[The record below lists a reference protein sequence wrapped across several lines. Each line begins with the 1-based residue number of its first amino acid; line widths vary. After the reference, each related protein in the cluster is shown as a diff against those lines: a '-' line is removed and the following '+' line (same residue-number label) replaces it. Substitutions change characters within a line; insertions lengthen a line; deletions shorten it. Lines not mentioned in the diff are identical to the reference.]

1 MGKDLILARTPD
13 RTGSTHRQ
21 SAGAAQTPGEDIRLT
36 DPVHISAKADYAVRA
51 AIQLAS
57 SSEFPVT
64 SESIATAQDIPAKF
78 LEAILSQLRQS
89 GLVKSRRG
97 AHGGYWLS
105 RPADE
110 ISVADV
116 IRAVEGPMALV
127 RGERPEHVAYHGSA
141 EPLMQVWVAVRAAL
155 RGVLGN
161 VTLADIAT
169 GKVPEHITKLTSD
182 PQAWVAPWFD

>member
-1 MGKDLILARTPD
+1 LDEG
-13 RTGSTHRQ
+13 
-21 SAGAAQTPGEDIRLT
+21 
-36 DPVHISAKADYAVRA
+36 VHISAKADYAVRA
-51 AIQLAS
+51 AIHLAS

-64 SESIATAQDIPAKF
+64 SESIAAAQQIPAKF
-78 LEAILSQLRQS
+78 LEAILSQLRQA

-127 RGERPEHVAYHGSA
+127 RGERPEQVEYHGSA
-141 EPLMQVWVAVRAAL
+141 EPLMEVWVAVRAAL
-155 RGVLGN
+155 RGVLSN

-169 GKVPEHITKLTSD
+169 GKLPKHISKLTTD
-182 PQAWVAPWFD
+182 PEAWTAPWFD

>member
-1 MGKDLILARTPD
+1 
-13 RTGSTHRQ
+13 
-21 SAGAAQTPGEDIRLT
+21 
-36 DPVHISAKADYAVRA
+36 VHITAKTDYAVRA

-64 SESIATAQDIPAKF
+64 SDSIAKAQQIPAKF
-78 LEAILSQLRQS
+78 LESILSELRQA

-105 RPADE
+105 RPAAE

-127 RGERPEHVAYHGSA
+127 RGERPEQVEYHGSA
-141 EPLMQVWVAVRAAL
+141 EPLREVWIAVRSAL
-155 RGVLGN
+155 RGVLSN
-161 VTLADIAT
+161 VSLADLAT
-169 GKVPEHITKLTSD
+169 GKVPRHIKKLTQD
-182 PQAWVAPWFD
+182 PEAWVAPWFD

>member
-1 MGKDLILARTPD
+1 M
-13 RTGSTHRQ
+13 
-21 SAGAAQTPGEDIRLT
+21 
-36 DPVHISAKADYAVRA
+36 HITAKTDYAVRA

-64 SESIATAQDIPAKF
+64 SDSIAKAQQIPAKF
-78 LEAILSQLRQS
+78 LESILSELRQA

-105 RPADE
+105 RPASE

-127 RGERPEHVAYHGSA
+127 RGERPEQVEYHGSA
-141 EPLMQVWVAVRAAL
+141 EPLRDVWIAVRSAL
-155 RGVLGN
+155 RGVLSN
-161 VTLADIAT
+161 VSLADLAT
-169 GKVPEHITKLTSD
+169 GKVPRHIKKLTQD
-182 PQAWVAPWFD
+182 PEAWVAPWFD

>member
-1 MGKDLILARTPD
+1 LDGR
-13 RTGSTHRQ
+13 
-21 SAGAAQTPGEDIRLT
+21 
-36 DPVHISAKADYAVRA
+36 VHISAKADYAVRA

-64 SESIATAQDIPAKF
+64 SESIATAQQIPAKF
-78 LEAILSQLRQS
+78 LEAILSELRHS

-105 RPADE
+105 KPASE

-127 RGERPEHVAYHGSA
+127 RGERPEQVEYHGSA
-141 EPLMQVWVAVRAAL
+141 EPLMEVWVAVRAAL
-155 RGVLGN
+155 RGVLSN
-161 VTLADIAT
+161 VSLADIAT
-169 GKVPEHITKLTSD
+169 GKLPKHIAKLTGD
-182 PQAWVAPWFD
+182 PEAWVAPWFD

>member
-1 MGKDLILARTPD
+1 M
-13 RTGSTHRQ
+13 
-21 SAGAAQTPGEDIRLT
+21 
-36 DPVHISAKADYAVRA
+36 PVHISAKADYAVRA
-51 AIQLAS
+51 AIHLAS

-64 SESIATAQDIPAKF
+64 SESIAVAQEIPAKF

-97 AHGGYWLS
+97 VHGGYWLS
-105 RPADE
+105 RPASE

-141 EPLMQVWVAVRAAL
+141 EPLMEVWVAVRAAL
-155 RGVLGN
+155 RGVLSN
-161 VTLADIAT
+161 VSLADLAT
-169 GKVPEHITKLTSD
+169 GRVPKHIKKLTGD
-182 PQAWVAPWFD
+182 PEAWIAPWFD

>member
-1 MGKDLILARTPD
+1 MLRTEAV
-13 RTGSTHRQ
+13 SH
-21 SAGAAQTPGEDIRLT
+21 GALTEPAYDAPVRLT
-36 DPVHISAKADYAVRA
+36 VSVHISAKADYAVRA

-78 LEAILSQLRQS
+78 LETILSQLRQN
-89 GLVKSRRG
+89 GLVRSRRG

-105 RPADE
+105 RPAAE

-127 RGERPEHVAYHGSA
+127 RGERPEKIDYHGSA
-141 EPLMQVWVAVRAAL
+141 QPLLEVWVALRAAQ
-155 RGVLGN
+155 RGVLSH
-161 VTLADIAT
+161 VSLADIAT
-169 GKVPEHITKLTSD
+169 GTVPKHIKKLTSD
-182 PQAWVAPWFD
+182 PEAWAAPWFD

>member
-1 MGKDLILARTPD
+1 MTR
-13 RTGSTHRQ
+13 
-21 SAGAAQTPGEDIRLT
+21 IRF
-36 DPVHISAKADYAVRA
+36 DGGVHISAKADYAVRA

-64 SESIATAQDIPAKF
+64 SESIATAQQIPAKF

-105 RPADE
+105 RPAAE

-127 RGERPEHVAYHGSA
+127 RGERPEQVEYHGSA
-141 EPLMQVWVAVRAAL
+141 EPLMEVWIAVRAAL
-155 RGVLGN
+155 RGVLSN
-161 VTLADIAT
+161 VSLADIAT
-169 GKVPEHITKLTSD
+169 GKVPRHIKKLTNN
-182 PQAWVAPWFD
+182 PEAWVAPWFD